1 MSLKSIVEICVD
13 NNKRIYLKINKGLS
27 DTATFEQLE
36 LCSYEAGKFIKKIED
51 ILKEKKGNNYENNSN
66 SFNGN

>member
-13 NNKRIYLKINKGLS
+13 NNKQIYLKINKGLS

-36 LCSYEAGKFIKKIED
+36 LGSYEAGKFIKKIED
-51 ILKEKKGNNYENNSN
+51 ILKEKKGE
-66 SFNGN
+66 

>member
-13 NNKRIYLKINKGLS
+13 NNKQIYLKINKGLS

-51 ILKEKKGNNYENNSN
+51 ILKEKKGSNYENNQY
-66 SFNGN
+66 

>member
-13 NNKRIYLKINKGLS
+13 NNKQIYLKINKGLS

-51 ILKEKKGNNYENNSN
+51 ILKEKKGNNY
-66 SFNGN
+66 GI

>member
-13 NNKRIYLKINKGLS
+13 NNKQIYLKINKGLS

-51 ILKEKKGNNYENNSN
+51 ILKEKKGSNYENN
-66 SFNGN
+66 